1 MSQDKIATRVAKRH
15 LKQGAALPEAL
26 KAAVTAAKSFMDV
39 GAELKKAK
47 IKYNFSA
54 GDFPVPANYT
64 LTVGGT
70 KYGIVNKKY
79 AEDPDFVIG
88 DIAVGKM

>member
-1 MSQDKIATRVAKRH
+1 
-15 LKQGAALPEAL
+15 
-26 KAAVTAAKSFMDV
+26 
-39 GAELKKAK
+39 
-47 IKYNFSA
+47 
-54 GDFPVPANYT
+54 VPANYT